1 MNKDNYH
8 SHKREHWNSYLFV
21 KKAVKYQQRKKK
33 WKKPKRFVWRL
44 KKEKNAQT
52 HVMHK
57 NKKYEKRYSNC
68 KFFEQRI
75 FMKLLKY
82 IRKSLYILQ
91 LRFLFFWS
99 QRLVPIF
106 TNPLTDFHS
115 NARKGRFLPT
125 NHTALSSTTIDFLI
139 ETKGK
144 MKIIVAW
151 KSNEFL
157 SLVFRIPLCYWNIV
171 IDVTIAGS
179 RFAGSIIDLT
189 VFLMNAVLSSCSVSR
204 SGDKCVITKNK
215 WFSTKRCSFETN

>member
-21 KKAVKYQQRKKK
+21 KKAVKYQQRKKNGRNQK
-33 WKKPKRFVWRL
+33 DLYEDWKKKRMRRHTL
-44 KKEKNAQT
+44 CIKIKNTRNDTLIVSFLSSVYSWNSWNIFAS
-52 HVMHK
+52 
-57 NKKYEKRYSNC
+57 RYI
-68 KFFEQRI
+68 FFN
-75 FMKLLKY
+75 FAFCF
-82 IRKSLYILQ
+82 
-91 LRFLFFWS
+91 FLS

-189 VFLMNAVLSSCSVSR
+189 VFLMNAVLSPCSVSR

>member
-1 MNKDNYH
+1 MRRHTLCIKIKNTRNDTLIVSFLSSVY
-8 SHKREHWNSYLFV
+8 SWNSWNIF
-21 KKAVKYQQRKKK
+21 AS
-33 WKKPKRFVWRL
+33 
-44 KKEKNAQT
+44 
-52 HVMHK
+52 
-57 NKKYEKRYSNC
+57 RYIFFNFAFC
-68 KFFEQRI
+68 FFEVNASFQ
-75 FMKLLKY
+75 F
-82 IRKSLYILQ
+82 S
-91 LRFLFFWS
+91 
-99 QRLVPIF
+99 PIPWPTF
-106 TNPLTDFHS
+106 TRMLEKD
-115 NARKGRFLPT
+115 FLPT
-125 NHTALSSTTIDFLI
+125 NHTVLSSTTIDFLI

-189 VFLMNAVLSSCSVSR
+189 VFLMNAVLSPCSVSR